1 MISYDLLGGPESE
14 VSGILYYGTNPYMA
28 EEIGVWLENTM
39 LAGEPL
45 ALAELSNKINVT
57 GVDLNCEECG
67 PVFKGYDYDDAINLH
82 HDEIWYTVTMKG
94 VVV

>member
-1 MISYDLLGGPESE
+1 MISCDLLGGPESE

-28 EEIGVWLENTM
+28 EEIGIWLENMM
-39 LAGEPL
+39 LDGKPL

-57 GVDLNCEECG
+57 GVDLTCEECG
-67 PVFKGYDYDDAINLH
+67 
-82 HDEIWYTVTMKG
+82 WYTVTMKG